1 MMDEEGIMYL
11 AFAMVV
17 LLILLSFAPK
27 MGGGILSIL
36 AAIIV
41 VLTAGIVVVLNFA
54 DYLLVSIGFSAIGLT
69 FQPAAGYTINRQQN
83 SVIKEVGGI
92 YYATGYITGNLF
104 SYEFKQEMGEEDMQQ
119 KITEAPL
126 KWEMAVTNISF
137 PFKYHLLSSG
147 LSVQDIRDEL
157 EGKRSYQEYQLSKV
171 LQDSNGKD
179 IAIAELQRKIKILQR
194 KMDRISGGEKP
205 IGSVMYVETTAIGVS
220 EKAAVDELERQIG
233 ALEIA
238 LSPMNIDL
246 LRVIGREL
254 YTLFKFSFAMPLSYE
269 ETKGYFDRQS

>member
-1 MMDEEGIMYL
+1 MDEEGIMYL
-11 AFAMVV
+11 AFALVML
-17 LLILLSFAPK
+17 LLILTLTPK

-36 AAIIV
+36 AALIV
-41 VLTAGIVVVLNFA
+41 VVTACVIVVLNFA
-54 DYLLVSIGFSAIGLT
+54 DYLLVSMGFSTIGLT
-69 FQPAAGYTINRQQN
+69 FQPAAGYKINRQQN
-83 SVIKEVGGI
+83 SAIKEVGGI

-104 SYEFKQEMGEEDMQQ
+104 AYEFKQEMREDDTES
-119 KITEAPL
+119 KIIEAPL
-126 KWEMAVTNISF
+126 RWEMAMTNIKF

-147 LSVQDIRDEL
+147 LNVQNVRDEL

-179 IAIAELQRKIKILQR
+179 TAIAELQRKINVLQR

-205 IGSVMYVETTAIGVS
+205 VGSIMYVETTAIGVS

-233 ALEIA
+233 ALQIA

-246 LRVIGREL
+246 IRVVGREL
-254 YTLFKFSFAMPLSYE
+254 YTLFKFSFAMPLDYE
-269 ETKGYFDRQS
+269 ETKNYFDRQS